1 MSTYQ
6 LPHLDV
12 LEHEAFIL
20 SGEPPRTPLL
30 GDKYSV
36 RRQTGAILLV
46 DEFTPA
52 TVAAGMIY

>member
-6 LPHLDV
+6 LPHWDI

-20 SGEPPRTPLL
+20 FGKPPRKPLC
-30 GDKYSV
+30 GDNCGVS
-36 RRQTGAILLV
+36 RPTSAILLV